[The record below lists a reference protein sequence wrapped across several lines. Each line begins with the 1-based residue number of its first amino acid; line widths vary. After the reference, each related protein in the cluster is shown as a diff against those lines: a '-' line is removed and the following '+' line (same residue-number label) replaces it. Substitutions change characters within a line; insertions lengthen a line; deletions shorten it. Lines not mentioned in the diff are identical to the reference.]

1 MLAQKALQK
10 AQNGPRELLGGMGG
24 KVFPWRGGHLFVLQA
39 NECFFTCLAPLIFD
53 CLQPPSFDNTSMEL
67 PCAVL
72 VSTSYTLLT

>member
-1 MLAQKALQK
+1 MVRDQDKGLPERNGGEEYFPGEAQGLY
-10 AQNGPRELLGGMGG
+10 
-24 KVFPWRGGHLFVLQA
+24 LFVLQA
-39 NECFFTCLAPLIFD
+39 NEYFFTCLAPLIFA